1 MAPSMMLCWSHVFT
15 MFHLLLTAVTCGPGC
30 FDGVEYFRVMTMTA
44 MAILP
49 MGMKTIMQT
58 VKKG

>member
-30 FDGVEYFRVMTMTA
+30 FDGVEYIRVMTMTA